1 MTDNLCR
8 DQREGLSNRGNTP
21 YPWQVPISFST
32 FWFHSVQQ
40 KPCDV
45 LAMFIKNEPPPHP
58 LSGEGSLLWLER
70 RLCLSPRSFID
81 NIRNVCA
88 SLTLGE
94 IFTHGA
100 IQYLW
105 VSGAPGCII
114 NRSLRGQCELIT
126 AVMMSV
132 SDTQPYC
139 WWNINE
145 PGVISPHFHTHGPA
159 FGAQIRQSGCE
170 LITTRLACVLSILM
184 GDINL
189 VWKQPFKKMFSD
201 EMEMCLSSEGEI
213 IASAVRDFRS
223 HIRHNISAPDICN
236 L

>member
-1 MTDNLCR
+1 MARETTLSVSPQLHWQRSQRLRVSDLGR
-8 DQREGLSNRGNTP
+8 D
-21 YPWQVPISFST
+21 
-32 FWFHSVQQ
+32 
-40 KPCDV
+40 
-45 LAMFIKNEPPPHP
+45 
-58 LSGEGSLLWLER
+58 
-70 RLCLSPRSFID
+70 
-81 NIRNVCA
+81 
-88 SLTLGE
+88 
-94 IFTHGA
+94 FTHGA

-145 PGVISPHFHTHGPA
+145 PGVISPHFHTHRPA

-170 LITTRLACVLSILM
+170 LITARLTCVLSILM

-189 VWKQPFKKMFSD
+189 VWKQPFKKKKKKKKNSD

-213 IASAVRDFRS
+213 IASAVRDFHS

-236 L
+236 LQVFISTCEFSVI

>member
-1 MTDNLCR
+1 
-8 DQREGLSNRGNTP
+8 
-21 YPWQVPISFST
+21 
-32 FWFHSVQQ
+32 
-40 KPCDV
+40 
-45 LAMFIKNEPPPHP
+45 MF
-58 LSGEGSLLWLER
+58 L
-70 RLCLSPRSFID
+70 LCLLKKWTSTSLSVRWRFLLMARETTLSVSPQLHWQRSQRLRVSD
-81 NIRNVCA
+81 
-88 SLTLGE
+88 LGRD
-94 IFTHGA
+94 FTHGA

-145 PGVISPHFHTHGPA
+145 PGVISPHFHTHRPA

-170 LITTRLACVLSILM
+170 LITARLTCVLSILM

-189 VWKQPFKKMFSD
+189 VWKQPFKKKKKFWWNGDVSQ
-201 EMEMCLSSEGEI
+201 LGG
-213 IASAVRDFRS
+213 RDYS
-223 HIRHNISAPDICN
+223 ISCQRLPLAHPS
-236 L
+236 